1 MHVQP
6 ATDEEVSAT
15 RDSLISYL
23 VIALCVTVLVF
34 FFFSWMDARK
44 VPTITYT
51 STPKAQIAVDVRGAI
66 LTPGVIYLPPGARM
80 IDVINTSGG
89 MSPEA
94 DASLVNLS
102 SRVMDG
108 QMVVIPTRA
117 AEPDDSQ
124 ASGLINI
131 NSASV
136 EELKNLPGI
145 GDVLAQRI
153 VAHREAN
160 GPFQSTEELKEV
172 EGISSSVAETLEP
185 LTTVSGND

>member
-1 MHVQP
+1 MQP

-23 VIALCVTVLVF
+23 VIALCVTVLVL
-34 FFFSWMDARK
+34 FFFSWMDSRK
-44 VPTITYT
+44 VPTITYI

-66 LTPGVIYLPPGARM
+66 STPGVIYLSPGARL

-89 MSPEA
+89 MSPDA
-94 DASLVNLS
+94 DTSLVNLS

-108 QMVVIPTRA
+108 QMVVIPTRV

-160 GPFQSTEELKEV
+160 GPFQSTDDLKEV
-172 EGISSSVAETLEP
+172 EGISTSVAERLEP